1 MAKSFL
7 TISVVILLSFFIS
20 DYTSTYSENKKTSNS
35 ANNLFEQVILMHSSR
50 EDTLDI
56 PEEITFPSNVGEVIF
71 PHQFHIEDV
80 EMDCVECHHQINA
93 EVLSTPHPEYFK
105 SSWINCEICHNES
118 GQIEQK
124 IYTCSECHHPSP
136 ENIADETLSSKVV
149 IHKSCWVC
157 HEVGTGTEASEICSN
172 CHSGDKN
179 KD

>member
-7 TISVVILLSFFIS
+7 IISVLIILFVFIS
-20 DYTSTYSENKKTSNS
+20 ELNPSYPENIKTSNIIFQQDKL
-35 ANNLFEQVILMHSSR
+35 AHLPQ

-56 PEEITFPSNVGEVIF
+56 PEDISFPSNVGEVVF
-71 PHQFHIEDV
+71 PHQFHIEDI
-80 EMDCVECHHQINA
+80 EMECVECHHQINA

-105 SSWINCEICHNES
+105 SSWIYCEICHKES
-118 GQIEQK
+118 GQIEQR

-149 IHKSCWVC
+149 IHKSCWAC

-172 CHSGDKN
+172 CHSGDKK